1 MIVVSCML
9 ISLNSHGREDKRV
22 VKHGNTR
29 TTWGAGGQ
37 NLFLSIASK
46 TRLCQC
52 VHTKDKTWC
61 LYDDSTLPAL
71 YVQFFMYI
79 VHEKVQ
85 SSMQSNDNRNLNE
98 LKICKI

>member
-1 MIVVSCML
+1 MKNCDFMVSCML

-37 NLFLSIASK
+37 NIFLSIASK

-71 YVQFFMYI
+71 YVQ
-79 VHEKVQ
+79 
-85 SSMQSNDNRNLNE
+85 SSMQSNDNRNLND